1 MRHLFFW
8 AALLV
13 ASVQLP
19 ITLQAQDLQLDST
32 LLTATDVATGLV
44 VPWEVKYG
52 PDDHLWVTER
62 RGNILRINP
71 ENGNIVT
78 ILNHQST
85 VTGGNSEYGMLGMAL
100 HPDFLNTPLLYVVYC
115 YDQSGIRERLSS
127 FEWNGTELVNET
139 ILFDEIQGGNIHDG
153 SRLLI
158 TTDNKILMTTG
169 DRGNSS
175 LSQNKNSLNG
185 KILRLNLDGSIPDDN
200 PDPAS
205 YVYSFGHRNPQGLTY
220 GPNGQIYSSEHG
232 AQQSDEFNLI
242 GPDTNYG
249 WPNVQGACNT
259 AAEQTFC
266 NENAVREPLI
276 EFSPCAAVN
285 DIVYYD
291 HPAIPEWEGKMLMA
305 VLGGFALSDSR
316 LSVMTFNDDG
326 TAILNEDQYLD
337 NLGRLRD
344 VAINPH
350 TGSVYVATNGPFYPG
365 SGPNRIIEYRNE
377 AYVPNSVGA
386 PNTNNQF
393 IRVFPN
399 PVIDQLQLQLSPNFA
414 GQQLEV
420 ISFNG
425 QVIQQLTIQSE
436 QLQIDVKSWTP
447 GMYFLRASN
456 EEGMITRTFLKV

>member
-1 MRHLFFW
+1 MKHLIFL
-8 AALLV
+8 AALV
-13 ASVQLP
+13 ATFIQSPLQ
-19 ITLQAQDLQLDST
+19 LQAQDLQLDST

-71 ENGNIVT
+71 TNGNTVT
-78 ILNHQST
+78 VLNHQT
-85 VTGGNSEYGMLGMAL
+85 QVEGGTSEYGMLGLAL
-100 HPDFLNTPLLYVVYC
+100 HPDFLSTPTVYVVYC
-115 YDQSGIRERLSS
+115 YSQGGIRERLSS
-127 FEWNGTELVNET
+127 FDWNGTELSNET

-175 LSQNKNSLNG
+175 LSQNMNSLNG
-185 KILRLNLDGSIPDDN
+185 KILRLNLDGSIPSDN

-205 YVYSFGHRNPQGLTY
+205 YVYSFGHRNPQGLAY
-220 GPNGQIYSSEHG
+220 GPGGQIYSSEHG

-242 GPDTNYG
+242 GPNSNYG

-259 AAEQTFC
+259 ASEQAFC
-266 NENAVREPLI
+266 AANAVREPLL

-285 DIVYYD
+285 DIIYYD
-291 HPAIPEWEGKMLMA
+291 HPAIPEWQGKMLMA

-316 LSVMTFNDDG
+316 LSVMTFNEGGDAV
-326 TAILNEDQYLD
+326 TAEDQYLD

-377 AYVPNSVGA
+377 AYEPNNVNA
-386 PNTNNQF
+386 PDSPNQF
-393 IRVFPN
+393 VKLFPN
-399 PVIDQLQLQLSPNFA
+399 PVIEQLQLHFSSNFVE
-414 GQQLEV
+414 QQLEV

-425 QVIQQLTIQSE
+425 QVIKQQTITNE
-436 QLQIDVKSWTP
+436 QLELDVKSWAP
-447 GMYFLRASN
+447 GMYFVRATN
-456 EEGMITRTFLKV
+456 EEGTITRTFVKQ

>member
-1 MRHLFFW
+1 MRHLFFL
-8 AALLV
+8 ATIVFAFL
-13 ASVQLP
+13 QP
-19 ITLQAQDLQLDST
+19 ITALQAQDLQLDST
-32 LLTATDVATGLV
+32 LLTATDVATGLQ

-71 ENGNIVT
+71 ENGNTVT

-115 YDQSGIRERLSS
+115 YDQGGIRERLSS
-127 FEWNGTELVNET
+127 FEWNGTELVNEA

-175 LSQNKNSLNG
+175 LSQNKSVLNG
-185 KILRLNLDGSIPDDN
+185 KILRLNLDGSIPADN
-200 PDPAS
+200 PDPNS

-242 GPDTNYG
+242 GPDANYG
-249 WPNVQGACNT
+249 WPTVQGACNT
-259 AAEQTFC
+259 PAEQTFC
-266 NENAVREPLI
+266 TENAVREPLI

-285 DIVYYD
+285 DIIYYD

-316 LSVMTFNDDG
+316 LSVMTFNEDG

-365 SGPNRIIEYRNE
+365 SGPNRIIEYSNE
-377 AYVPNSVGA
+377 AYVPNSVSA
-386 PNTNNQF
+386 PNTKNQF
-393 IRVFPN
+393 IRIFPN
-399 PVIDQLQLQLSPNFA
+399 PVVDYLQLQLSPNFT
-414 GQQLEV
+414 GQQMEV

-425 QVIQQLTIQSE
+425 QVIQQLTIKGE
-436 QLQIDVKSWTP
+436 QQQLEVKTWTP
-447 GMYFLRASN
+447 GMYFLRATN
-456 EEGMITRTFLKV
+456 EEGTITRTFVKQ